1 MSDTELRRNLKLAPS
16 NTLVRRSTE
25 SDLGPWVWPF
35 TEEQKNAMVDA
46 HNDLRRI
53 VEPGASDMMKM
64 YWDEELALLAQ
75 NWSSGCVFQHPT
87 FPIDYGQN
95 LATHSD
101 IVDAIYAWYSEHVYY
116 DYETA
121 SCDPGKVC
129 GHYTQ
134 VVWATTSQVG
144 CGTQDCGAKHVTT
157 CNYRVAGNT
166 PGQQPYQSGYP
177 CSQCTSPSWCE
188 DKLCKCT
195 LLCLNCATTDWDTCS
210 CSCNVGWMGI
220 DCSEPCADT
229 HTYCWSGWYPVL
241 CGHPDWKFVDTYCP
255 LMCGHC
261 ESGPYNPDLHC
272 CDGQECA
279 TNVTDGSTCE
289 CICFADRGDKY
300 SCGFL
305 FRSSHRSNNINE
317 KRRPQH
323 DDYQYYHG
331 KNLDADR

>member
-134 VVWATTSQVG
+134 VWKHGYIDTYTQVVWATTSQVG

-188 DKLCKCT
+188 DKLCK
-195 LLCLNCATTDWDTCS
+195 
-210 CSCNVGWMGI
+210 
-220 DCSEPCADT
+220 
-229 HTYCWSGWYPVL
+229 
-241 CGHPDWKFVDTYCP
+241 
-255 LMCGHC
+255 
-261 ESGPYNPDLHC
+261 SGPYNPDLHC